1 MNKEPMKTNKE
12 PMKIDEKAA
21 RRASKKEIAME
32 SCIVSALI
40 EFSRRPE
47 GRACQGE
54 RGGS

>member
-1 MNKEPMKTNKE
+1 MKTNKE